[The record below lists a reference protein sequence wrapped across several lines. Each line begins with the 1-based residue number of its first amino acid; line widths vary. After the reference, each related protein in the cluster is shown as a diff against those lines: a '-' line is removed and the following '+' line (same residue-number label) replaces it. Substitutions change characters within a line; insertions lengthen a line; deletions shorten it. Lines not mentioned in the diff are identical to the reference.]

1 MTPLTLELL
10 RSRGFRYI
18 SPAGQREGLSDGVA
32 VLPFRWSLVDAFY
45 YLPHFSG
52 LRQHEGFPE
61 QPLPVARMG
70 EVMAEAV
77 RAQAHEAGHLALLF
91 HPFSLAFTG
100 EEGWATMAD
109 VLSLVSEQAASGRA
123 ESMRMDEA
131 AQALLEADEG
141 SRAPVLSNASWPSPS
156 D

>member
-1 MTPLTLELL
+1 
-10 RSRGFRYI
+10 
-18 SPAGQREGLSDGVA
+18 
-32 VLPFRWSLVDAFY
+32 
-45 YLPHFSG
+45 
-52 LRQHEGFPE
+52 
-61 QPLPVARMG
+61 MG
-70 EVMAEAV
+70 EVMAAAV